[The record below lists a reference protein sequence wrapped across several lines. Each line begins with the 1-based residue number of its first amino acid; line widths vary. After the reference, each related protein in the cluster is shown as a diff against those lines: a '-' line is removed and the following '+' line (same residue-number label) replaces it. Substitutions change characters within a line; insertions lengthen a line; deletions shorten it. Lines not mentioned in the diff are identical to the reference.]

1 MGKTYKDSSG
11 YDKKIYN
18 RGNSE
23 RKRHWKEDQKEN
35 KDRKP
40 SRT

>member
-11 YDKKIYN
+11 YGKKFYD

-23 RKRHWKEDQKEN
+23 RRRHWKEDQKEKN
-35 KDRKP
+35 PKTSK
-40 SRT
+40 